1 MPPGVGG
8 LFCGKKGLVMSG
20 HSKWATTKRHKAAI
34 DAKRGKI
41 FSLVSKELTIAAR
54 EGGGDPEFNPRL
66 RNCILKAKA
75 ANMPADNVTK
85 AIKKGTGDIP
95 GTIIEE
101 LTYEGYGPGGIGI
114 IVEVTTDNKNRTVSE
129 VRSTFSK
136 YGGNLATSG
145 ALAFNFQRKG
155 QFIVSKSAVTEE
167 RLMEI
172 ALENGGDE
180 VFSEGDSFEVQTP
193 IAAFYAMSQALERA
207 QIACESAQIA
217 HIPTINV
224 ELDGPTLSKATTL
237 LEKLE
242 DLDDVSNVY
251 TNL

>member
-1 MPPGVGG
+1 
-8 LFCGKKGLVMSG
+8 MSG
-20 HSKWATTKRHKAAI
+20 HSKWATTKRHKAVI

-66 RNCILKAKA
+66 RNCIIKAKA
-75 ANMPADNVTK
+75 ANMPADNVSK

-155 QFIVSKSAVTEE
+155 QFIIPKTLATEE
-167 RLMEI
+167 QLMEI

-180 VFSEGDSFEVQTP
+180 IFTEGDFLEVQAP
-193 IAAFYAMSQALERA
+193 ITAFYAVSQALERA
-207 QIACESAQIA
+207 HISCESAQIA
-217 HIPTINV
+217 YIPTTNA
-224 ELDGPTLSKATTL
+224 ELDEKTLSRATML
-237 LEKLE
+237 LEKLD
-242 DLDDVSNVY
+242 DLEDVSNVY